1 MVGLLVFKLCLDKTG
16 IRIRPD
22 LDVRS
27 LVQDSL

>member
-1 MVGLLVFKLCLDKTG
+1 MVGLLVFKLCLDKAG

-27 LVQDSL
+27 LVQESL